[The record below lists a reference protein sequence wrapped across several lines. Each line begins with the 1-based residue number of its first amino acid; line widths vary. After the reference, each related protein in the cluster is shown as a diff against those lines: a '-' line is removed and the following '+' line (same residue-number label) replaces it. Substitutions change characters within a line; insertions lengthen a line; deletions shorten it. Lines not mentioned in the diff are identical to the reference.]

1 MAGNLRP
8 LTPVERKL
16 VLPLVGKTMLE
27 LGNKRNERGAYKV
40 DFVSAGFRHVS
51 VDLNGKD
58 GALRKDLQKPL
69 NLGRFD
75 MVTNF
80 GTTEHVGQQE
90 PAWRNIVEAA
100 GSVVVST
107 TPAPGS
113 WPRHGKWYPTEEFY
127 VALARLN
134 GFAIERLYRDGVAGD
149 KQLVCARLVRVAD
162 APFTMPDMGLIFDN
176 GDYGLG
182 EAA

>member
-16 VLPLVGKTMLE
+16 VMPLVGKTMLE
-27 LGNKRNERGAYKV
+27 LGNKRNDRGVYKAA
-40 DFVSAGFRHVS
+40 FEAAGFSHAS

-58 GALRKDLQKPL
+58 GALRKDLQRPL
-69 NLGRFD
+69 KLGRFD

-80 GTTEHVGQQE
+80 GTTEHVAEQE

-100 GSVVVST
+100 ASVVVST
-107 TPAPGS
+107 TPSPGS

-127 VALARLN
+127 HALADLN
-134 GFAIERLYRDGVAGD
+134 GFRVERLYRDGVADG
-149 KQLVCARLVRVAD
+149 KELVCARLVRVSD
-162 APFTMPDMGLIFDN
+162 KGFTMPPMSMIYDN